1 MMNYYATAGAPASYV
16 YQPPAAP
23 TMVPARETQSS
34 ALIPRT
40 STATQRGPKKS
51 KIKLKPPQKIEK
63 KKEETIELQLLID
76 DTNEMYK
83 VYFNIELFPTMLEYF
98 QYLSEQFNLPHPENF
113 ALRQEYPKGT

>member
-1 MMNYYATAGAPASYV
+1 MINYYATAGGPASYV
-16 YQPPAAP
+16 YQPPVDP
-23 TMVPARETQSS
+23 MRETQSI
-34 ALIPRT
+34 AHIPKT
-40 STATQRGPKKS
+40 STETQRGPKKS

-83 VYFNIELFPTMLEYF
+83 VYFNIELFPTIPEYL

-113 ALRQEYPKGT
+113 ALRHE